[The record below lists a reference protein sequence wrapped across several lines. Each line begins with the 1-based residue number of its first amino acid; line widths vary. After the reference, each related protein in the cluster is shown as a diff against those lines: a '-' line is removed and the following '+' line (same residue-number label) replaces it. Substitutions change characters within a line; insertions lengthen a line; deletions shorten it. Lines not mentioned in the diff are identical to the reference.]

1 MVYDGTATI
10 RENSVRTKGVRPMI
24 VQLQKQRSKILEKLL
39 DARSPDF
46 DKLQSKV
53 DAVFEK
59 GRQEGLLDMDIGSMI
74 RTELKNHYSDRTI
87 QHNLLC
93 IRSQKLTVCISKLCI
108 DSWFDSK
115 WGKSSLIIIQYTR
128 PVFNNQTDCMLPGKW
143 RENISNDI

>member
-24 VQLQKQRSKILEKLL
+24 VQLQKQRSKIVEKLL
-39 DARSPDF
+39 DARSQDF

-59 GRQEGLLDMDIGSMI
+59 GRQEGLSDMDIGSMV
-74 RTELKNHYSDRTI
+74 RTKLKNHYSDRTI

-93 IRSQKLTVCISKLCI
+93 IRATRAILSEQTVCISKLCI

-115 WGKSSLIIIQYTR
+115 WEKA
-128 PVFNNQTDCMLPGKW
+128 V
-143 RENISNDI
+143 

>member
-10 RENSVRTKGVRPMI
+10 RENSVRTKGIRPMI
-24 VQLQKQRSKILEKLL
+24 EQLQKQRSKIVEKLL

-59 GRQEGLLDMDIGSMI
+59 GRQEGLSDMDIGSMV
-74 RTELKNHYSDRTI
+74 RTKLKNHYSDRTI

-93 IRSQKLTVCISKLCI
+93 IRSQNRRL
-108 DSWFDSK
+108 
-115 WGKSSLIIIQYTR
+115 
-128 PVFNNQTDCMLPGKW
+128 VFQSCAS
-143 RENISNDI
+143 IVV